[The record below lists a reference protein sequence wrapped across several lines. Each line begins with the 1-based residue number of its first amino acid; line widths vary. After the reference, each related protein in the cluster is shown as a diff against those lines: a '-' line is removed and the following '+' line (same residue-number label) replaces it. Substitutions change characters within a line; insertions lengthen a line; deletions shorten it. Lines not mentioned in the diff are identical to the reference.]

1 MLKKADC
8 GSCCSAPAV
17 DEDCRIEEGTA
28 EWSSSCRFSLQ
39 GLGCA
44 SCAGK
49 IEVAIQELPQVLS
62 ARLNFTAGSLRIE
75 SPRPCSE
82 LLDEVRTIVE
92 RFEPGVSVRPWQE
105 AGESKPGR
113 HIRQQFWRLGGGAL
127 LLVLALLLERFAA
140 ASLAVLCYLASYLI
154 AGGSVLMAAASN
166 LRRGGWFDEHLLMSI
181 ATIGALFLG
190 EYPEAVAV
198 MLFYLLGEIVQGRAV
213 DHSRREIA
221 ALLDIRP
228 DSANLLEGQQL
239 RRVDPNQLDVGQ
251 LILVR
256 PGERV
261 PLDGVIIDGESLL
274 DSSALTGESRPR
286 RKMLGD
292 EVLAGMIN
300 GAGSLT
306 LRVVRP
312 FSQSTLARVIELV
325 ENASENKANTERF
338 ITRFARV
345 YTPLVVL
352 VATLIALLPP
362 LFFGDWQAW
371 LYRALIFLVVSCPC
385 ALLISIPLGFFG
397 GIGRASK
404 QGILVKGG
412 NFLEALAQVETVVFD
427 KTGTLTRGVF
437 EVRQVLPQA
446 DFSAEQLLE
455 LAALAEIDSNHPIGK
470 SIRDKYARK
479 LDRRRIS
486 ELQEHPGLGVAARVD
501 GRQVLAGNRK
511 LLRRFD
517 LNPLRSDE
525 PGTAVYLAV
534 DGRYAGVLLIADEL
548 REGAA
553 GAVARLRRLGVSHI
567 EMLSGDRKLEAQRI
581 AESLRLDGWRAEL
594 LPDQK
599 LEALEQLQSQRRQGK
614 LVMVGD
620 GINDAP
626 VLARADVGVAMGGL
640 GSDAA
645 IEAADVVLMT
655 DEPDK
660 LATAIETARLTRR
673 IVWQNITLAF
683 TAKGLVMLLG
693 VFGLATIWQAI
704 FADVGVAVL
713 AVLNSVRIIRDD

>member
-1 MLKKADC
+1 MLKRADC
-8 GSCCSAPAV
+8 GSCCSVAEA
-17 DEDCRIEEGTA
+17 DQDCRIEQD
-28 EWSSSCRFSLQ
+28 SSAWATSCRFALQ
-39 GLGCA
+39 NLGCA

-49 IEVAIQELPQVLS
+49 IEAAIRELPQVLD
-62 ARLNFTAGSLRIE
+62 ARLNFTAGSLQID
-75 SPRPCSE
+75 SPRPCRD
-82 LLDEVRTIVE
+82 LLEEVREIIE

-113 HIRQQFWRLGGGAL
+113 HIRLQLWRLAGGAL
-127 LLVLALLLERFAA
+127 LLGLALLLERLVGAGPA
-140 ASLAVLCYLASYLI
+140 LVCYLASYLL
-154 AGGSVLMAAASN
+154 AGGSVLLAAAAN
-166 LRRGGWFDEHLLMSI
+166 IRRGGWFDEHLLMSI
-181 ATIGALFLG
+181 ATIGALALG

-213 DHSRREIA
+213 DRSRREIA

-228 DSANLLEGQQL
+228 DSANLLEGQQV
-239 RRVDPNQLDVGQ
+239 RRVDPNQLDIGQ

-286 RKMLGD
+286 RQGVGD

-312 FSQSTLARVIELV
+312 FAESTLARVIELV
-325 ENASENKANTERF
+325 ENASGNKANTERF

-352 VATLIALLPP
+352 AATLIAVLPP
-362 LFFGDWQAW
+362 LFVGDWGGW

-385 ALLISIPLGFFG
+385 ALVISIPLGFFG
-397 GIGRASK
+397 GIGRASR

-412 NFLEALAQVETVVFD
+412 NYLEALANAETVVFD

-437 EVRQVLPQA
+437 EVREILPEA
-446 DFSAEQLLE
+446 GFAVDQLVE
-455 LAALAEIDSNHPIGK
+455 LAALAEIDSHHPIGQ
-470 SIRDKYARK
+470 SIRERFGQRLERGRIAK
-479 LDRRRIS
+479 LEER
-486 ELQEHPGLGVAARVD
+486 PGLGVVATID

-511 LLRRFD
+511 LLQQYALEPPR
-517 LNPLRSDE
+517 LE
-525 PGTAVYLAV
+525 APGTAVYLAV
-534 DGRYAGVLLIADEL
+534 DGRYAGALLIADEL
-548 REGAA
+548 REGTA

-567 EMLSGDRKLEAQRI
+567 EMLSGDRQREARRI
-581 AESLRLDGWRAEL
+581 AESLGLDGWRAEL

-599 LEALEQLQSQRRQGK
+599 LEALEQLISRRPQGK

-673 IVWQNITLAF
+673 IVWQNIVLAF
-683 TAKGLVMLLG
+683 VAKGGVMLLG

-713 AVLNSVRIIRDD
+713 AVLNAVRIIRE

>member
-1 MLKKADC
+1 MPKKVDC
-8 GSCCSAPAV
+8 GSCYCAPAAE
-17 DEDCRIEEGTA
+17 EDCRDEQAT
-28 EWSSSCRFSLQ
+28 STLPKCRFVLQ

-49 IEVAIQELPQVLS
+49 IEAAVQELPKVS
-62 ARLNFTAGSLRIE
+62 DAYLNFTAGSLRIE
-75 SPRPCSE
+75 STRPCHQ
-82 LLDEVRTIVE
+82 LLEEVREIVE
-92 RFEPGVSVRPWQE
+92 RYEPGVSVRPWQE
-105 AGESKPGR
+105 AGQTQPGK
-113 HIRQQFWRLGGGAL
+113 HIRSQLWRLAGGGLLLIVAL
-127 LLVLALLLERFAA
+127 LMERYLSQGAALV
-140 ASLAVLCYLASYLI
+140 CYLLGYLL
-154 AGGSVLMAAASN
+154 AGGSVLLAAFST

-181 ATIGALFLG
+181 ATIGAFAIG

-228 DSANLLEGQQL
+228 DSANLLEGQQV
-239 RRVDPNQLDVGQ
+239 RVVNPETVAIGQ

-261 PLDGVIIDGESLL
+261 PLDGIIIDGEALL

-286 RKMLGD
+286 RKSVGD

-300 GAGSLT
+300 GSASLT

-312 FSQSTLARVIELV
+312 LEQSTLARIIDLV

-352 VATLIALLPP
+352 AAALIALLPP
-362 LFFGDWQAW
+362 LFVGGWGDWF
-371 LYRALIFLVVSCPC
+371 YRALIFLVVSCPC
-385 ALLISIPLGFFG
+385 ALVISIPLGFFG

-412 NFLEALAQVETVVFD
+412 NCLEALAQVEMVVFD

-437 EVRQVLPQA
+437 EVQQVLAAEP
-446 DFSAEQLLE
+446 FSADEVLQ
-455 LAALAEIDSNHPIGK
+455 LAALAEIDSGHPIGL
-470 SIRDKYARK
+470 SIRSKYGQK
-479 LDRRRIS
+479 LNRQRIKQL
-486 ELQEHPGLGVAARVD
+486 EERPGLGISLLIDERP
-501 GRQVLAGNRK
+501 VLLGNRK
-511 LLRRFD
+511 HLLAAGIQ
-517 LNPLRSDE
+517 PPSIE
-525 PGTAVYLAV
+525 EVGSQVYLAV
-534 DGRYAGVLLIADEL
+534 DGRYAGVLLIADQL
-548 REGAA
+548 RD
-553 GAVARLRRLGVSHI
+553 GAVNAVAHLRDLGVRQI
-567 EMLSGDRKLEAQRI
+567 IMLSGDRQQEAERV
-581 AESLRLDGWRAEL
+581 AKELKLDGWKAEL

-599 LEALEQLQSQRRQGK
+599 LSALEVYQQKCRQGR

-655 DEPDK
+655 DEPEK
-660 LATAIETARLTRR
+660 LVTAIETARLTRR
-673 IVWQNITLAF
+673 IVWQNISLAF
-683 TAKGLVMLLG
+683 VAKGGVMLLG
-693 VFGLATIWQAI
+693 LFGMATIWQAI
-704 FADVGVAVL
+704 FADVGVALL
-713 AVLNSVRIIRDD
+713 AVLNAVRIIKVK

>member
-1 MLKKADC
+1 MLNKADPC
-8 GSCCSAPAV
+8 GCCSAVPLN
-17 DEDCRIEEGTA
+17 DDCRQAESRSTA
-28 EWSSSCRFSLQ
+28 SCRFALQ
-39 GLGCA
+39 GLSCA

-49 IEVAIQELPQVLS
+49 IEAAVNELPGVLD
-62 ARLNFTAGSLRIE
+62 AHLNFTSGSLRLD
-75 SPRPCSE
+75 SPRPCHE
-82 LLDEVRTIVE
+82 LLSEVREVVE

-105 AGESKPGR
+105 SRTQAPGR
-113 HIRQQFWRLGGGAL
+113 HIRLQLWRLAGGAL
-127 LLVLALLLERFAA
+127 LLLLALLLEKNLPRE
-140 ASLAVLCYLASYLI
+140 LTIGIYLGSYLL
-154 AGGSVLMAAASN
+154 AGGSVLLAALST

-181 ATIGALFLG
+181 ATVGALAIG

-213 DHSRREIA
+213 DRSRREIA

-228 DSANLLEGQQL
+228 DSANLLEGEQL
-239 RRVDPNQLDVGQ
+239 RSLPPEQLVVGQ

-261 PLDGVIIDGESLL
+261 PLDGVIIAGESLL

-286 RKMLGD
+286 RQSVGD

-300 GAGSLT
+300 GSGSLT

-312 FSQSTLARVIELV
+312 FAQSTLARVIELV
-325 ENASENKANTERF
+325 ENASENKASTERF
-338 ITRFARV
+338 ITRFARI

-352 VATLIALLPP
+352 AATLIALLPP
-362 LFFGDWQAW
+362 LFVGGWSDWF
-371 LYRALIFLVVSCPC
+371 YRALIFLVVSCPC
-385 ALLISIPLGFFG
+385 ALVISIPLGFFG

-427 KTGTLTRGVF
+427 KTGTLTQGVF
-437 EVRQVLPQA
+437 EVLKVLPE
-446 DFSAEQLLE
+446 DGFSVAELLE
-455 LAALAEIDSNHPIGK
+455 LAALAETDSSHPIGQ
-470 SIRDKYARK
+470 SIREKFAQP
-479 LDRRRIS
+479 LERRRVLDLV
-486 ELQEHPGLGVAARVD
+486 EQPGLGISALID
-501 GRQVLAGNRK
+501 GRRVLAGNRK
-511 LLRRFD
+511 LLEQIGISPAR
-517 LNPLRSDE
+517 LEE
-525 PGTAVYLAV
+525 PGSAVYLAV
-534 DGRYAGVLLIADEL
+534 DGRYAGALLIADRL

-553 GAVARLRRLGVSHI
+553 GAVARLRQLGVKRI
-567 EMLSGDRKLEAQRI
+567 EMLSGDRRREVQRI
-581 AESLRLDGWRAEL
+581 AETLHLDGWRAEL

-599 LEALEQLQSQRRQGK
+599 LECLEEILQQAGK
-614 LVMVGD
+614 GRVVMVGD

-660 LATAIETARLTRR
+660 LATAIETARLTRL
-673 IVWQNITLAF
+673 IVWQNIALAF
-683 TAKGLVMLLG
+683 SVKGGVMLLG
-693 VFGLATIWQAI
+693 LFGLASIWQAI
-704 FADVGVAVL
+704 FADVGVALL
-713 AVLNSVRIIRDD
+713 AVLNAVRIIRV

>member
-1 MLKKADC
+1 MLKRADC
-8 GSCCSAPAV
+8 GSCCSVPEAE
-17 DEDCRIEEGTA
+17 EDCRIEEQSA
-28 EWSSSCRFSLQ
+28 AWASSCRFALQ
-39 GLGCA
+39 NLGCA

-49 IEVAIQELPQVLS
+49 IEAAIMELPQVVD
-62 ARLNFTAGSLRIE
+62 AQLNFTAGSLRIE
-75 SPRPCSE
+75 SPRPCSD
-82 LLDEVRTIVE
+82 LLAEVREIVE

-105 AGESKPGR
+105 AGQTKPGR
-113 HIRQQFWRLGGGAL
+113 HIRLQLYRLAGGAAL
-127 LLVLALLLERFAA
+127 LIIALLLERFV
-140 ASLAVLCYLASYLI
+140 SQPLAIVIFMASYLL
-154 AGGSVLMAAASN
+154 AGGSVLLAAVAN

-181 ATIGALFLG
+181 ATLGAIFLG

-198 MLFYLLGEIVQGRAV
+198 MLFYLLGEIVQGQAV
-213 DHSRREIA
+213 DRSRREIA

-228 DSANLLEGQQL
+228 DSANLLEGQQV
-239 RRVDPNQLDVGQ
+239 RTVDPNQLDIGQ

-286 RKMLGD
+286 RQTIGD

-312 FSQSTLARVIELV
+312 FAQSTLARVIELV

-352 VATLIALLPP
+352 AATLIAVLPP
-362 LFFGDWQAW
+362 LFVGDWSAW

-385 ALLISIPLGFFG
+385 ALVISIPLGFFG
-397 GIGRASK
+397 GIGRASR

-412 NFLEALAQVETVVFD
+412 NFLEALGKVETVVFD

-437 EVRQVLPQA
+437 EVREILPEEGFTA
-446 DFSAEQLLE
+446 TDLLE
-455 LAALAEIDSNHPIGK
+455 KAALAEIDSNHPIGQ
-470 SIRDKYARK
+470 SIRKKYAQK
-479 LDRRRIS
+479 LDRSLIS
-486 ELQEHPGLGVAARVD
+486 DLQEQPGLGVAARID
-501 GRQVLAGNRK
+501 GQQVLAGNRK
-511 LLRRFD
+511 LLQQAGISPPR
-517 LNPLRSDE
+517 LQQA
-525 PGTAVYLAV
+525 GTAVYLAIN
-534 DGRYAGVLLIADEL
+534 GTYAGALLIADEL
-548 REGAA
+548 RGDAA
-553 GAVARLRRLGVSHI
+553 EAVARLRQLGVTHI
-567 EMLSGDRKLEAQRI
+567 EMLSGDRRREAQRI
-581 AESLRLDGWRAEL
+581 AEILQLDGWRAEL

-599 LEALEQLQSQRRQGK
+599 LEALEQLLAQRNRGP

-655 DEPDK
+655 DEPGK

-673 IVWQNITLAF
+673 IVWQNIVLAF
-683 TAKGLVMLLG
+683 VAKGGVMLLG

-713 AVLNSVRIIRDD
+713 AVLNAVRIIRE

>member
-8 GSCCSAPAV
+8 GSCCSAQVA
-17 DEDCRIEEGTA
+17 EADCRIEEESSGWA
-28 EWSSSCRFSLQ
+28 SSCRFALQ
-39 GLGCA
+39 NLGCA

-49 IEVAIQELPQVLS
+49 IEAAIQELPQVVD
-62 ARLNFTAGSLRIE
+62 AHLNFTAGSLRIA

-82 LLDEVRTIVE
+82 LLGEVRRIVE

-105 AGESKPGR
+105 AGQSKPGR
-113 HIRQQFWRLGGGAL
+113 HIRLQLWRLAGGAALLVSAL
-127 LLVLALLLERFAA
+127 LLDRYVSPGIAIA
-140 ASLAVLCYLASYLI
+140 CYLAGYLL
-154 AGGSVLMAAASN
+154 AGGSVLLAAAAN
-166 LRRGGWFDEHLLMSI
+166 LRRGGWFDEHLLMSL
-181 ATIGALFLG
+181 ATIGAISIG

-213 DHSRREIA
+213 DRSRRQIA

-228 DSANLLEGQQL
+228 DSANLLEGQQV
-239 RRVDPNQLDVGQ
+239 RRVDPNQLDIGQ
-251 LILVR
+251 LFLVR

-261 PLDGVIIDGESLL
+261 PLDGVIIEGESLL

-286 RKMLGD
+286 RKIIGD

-312 FSQSTLARVIELV
+312 FARSTLARIIELV
-325 ENASENKANTERF
+325 ESASENKANTERF

-352 VATLIALLPP
+352 AALLVALLPP
-362 LFFGDWQAW
+362 LFGGDWNAW

-385 ALLISIPLGFFG
+385 ALVISIPLGFFG

-412 NFLEALAQVETVVFD
+412 NYLEALAKAEIVVFD

-437 EVRQVLPQA
+437 EVRQILPQTGFA
-446 DFSAEQLLE
+446 AEELLE
-455 LAALAEIDSNHPIGK
+455 LAALAEIDSSHPIGQ
-470 SIRDKYARK
+470 SIREKYAQT
-479 LDRRRIS
+479 LRRSRIA
-486 ELQEHPGLGVAARVD
+486 EQREQPGLGVAALID
-501 GRQVLAGNRK
+501 GRRVLAGNRK
-511 LLRRFD
+511 LLQQAGISPPS
-517 LNPLRSDE
+517 LNE
-525 PGTAVYLAV
+525 PGTAVHLAV
-534 DGRYAGVLLIADEL
+534 DGCYAGSLLIADEL
-548 REGAA
+548 REDAA
-553 GAVARLRRLGVSHI
+553 GAVSRLRRLGASRI
-567 EMLSGDRKLEAQRI
+567 EMLSGDRQREARRI
-581 AESLRLDGWRAEL
+581 AEGLRLDGWRAEL

-599 LEALEQLQSQRRQGK
+599 LEALEQLLSQRRQGT

-660 LATAIETARLTRR
+660 LVTAIETARLTRT
-673 IVWQNITLAF
+673 IVWQNIALAF
-683 TAKGLVMLLG
+683 VAKGGVMLLG

-704 FADVGVAVL
+704 FADVGVAVM
-713 AVLNSVRIIRDD
+713 AVLNAVRIIRG